1 MQRLWDSLRLTRA
14 INCGL
19 AAAGVMVG
27 AYMTWVEPTYLK
39 PILAALVTMF
49 TCAAGNAMND
59 LLDIRADRMNHPE
72 RVLVTGALSKQ
83 FAKLLAVGS
92 ATVALVL
99 AVFVNLDMLV
109 ATVAAMA
116 LLAAY
121 NLGLKNLPVAG
132 NVVVA
137 ILGGMTFL
145 VGGMAVDPVLVWVLP
160 GPLIPAV
167 FAVFFHLVREIV
179 KDAHDMEGD
188 RVVGASSVPLTFGVA
203 TSMTVAL
210 VLFAVLTLLTIIPV
224 AEGWFGAYYKIIA
237 VYLVDLPL
245 LAILIF
251 VWGNPTVKMLS
262 IGAMALKVGMALGV
276 VALLV
281 A

>member
-1 MQRLWDSLRLTRA
+1 MQRLWDTLRLVRA

-39 PILAALVTMF
+39 PILAALATML
-49 TCAAGNAMND
+49 TCAAGNVMND

-72 RVLVTGALSKQ
+72 RVLVTGELSKQ
-83 FAKLLAVGS
+83 YAKYLAAGC
-92 ATVALVL
+92 AAAALVL
-99 AVFVNLDMLV
+99 AAFVNLDMVV
-109 ATVAAMA
+109 ATVVAMA
-116 LLAAY
+116 LLSAY

-137 ILGGMTFL
+137 ILGGLTFL
-145 VGGMAVDPVLVWVLP
+145 VGGMAVDPVLAWVLP
-160 GPLIPAV
+160 GPIIPAV

-188 RVVGASSVPLTFGVA
+188 RVVGASSLPVTFGVGA
-203 TSMTVAL
+203 AMTVAL

-224 AEGWFGAYYKIIA
+224 AEGWFGAYYKILA
-237 VYLVDLPL
+237 VYVIDLPL

-251 VWGNPTVKMLS
+251 VWGNPTLRMLS
-262 IGAMALKVGMALGV
+262 IGSMALKVGMALGV

>member
-1 MQRLWDSLRLTRA
+1 MQRLWDTLRLVRA

-19 AAAGVMVG
+19 AAAGVVVG

-39 PILAALVTMF
+39 PILAALSTMLV
-49 TCAAGNAMND
+49 CAAGNAMND
-59 LLDIRADRMNHPE
+59 LLDIRSDRMNHPE

-83 FAKLLAVGS
+83 FAKALASGS
-92 ATVALVL
+92 AAAALVL
-99 AVFVNLDMLV
+99 AVFVNIDMLV
-109 ATVAAMA
+109 ATAVAML
-116 LLAAY
+116 LLATY

-145 VGGMAVDPVLVWVLP
+145 VGGMAVDPILVWVLP

-188 RVVGASSVPLTFGVA
+188 RVVGSSSLPLTFGVGA
-203 TSMTVAL
+203 SMTVAL
-210 VLFAVLTLLTIIPV
+210 VLFAVLTLLTIWPV
-224 AEGWFGAYYKIIA
+224 AEGWFGLYYKIIA
-237 VYLVDLPL
+237 VYVVDLPV

-251 VWGNPTVKMLS
+251 VWGNPTLKMLS
-262 IGAMALKVGMALGV
+262 IGSAALKVGMALGV
-276 VALLV
+276 VALLF